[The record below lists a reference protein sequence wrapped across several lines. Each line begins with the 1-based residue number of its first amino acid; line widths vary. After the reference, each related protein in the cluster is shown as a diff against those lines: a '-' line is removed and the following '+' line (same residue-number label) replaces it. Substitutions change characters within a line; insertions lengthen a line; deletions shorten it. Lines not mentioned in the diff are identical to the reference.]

1 MSALEELQQA
11 LRTVSDHLE
20 QAQRQLVTSRT
31 ALHQAE
37 SALRRMDPD
46 NPETVVPQGMHRA
59 DDQIERTLSTVE
71 RVDET
76 VRRFVTGL

>member
-37 SALRRMDPD
+37 GALRGLDPD
-46 NPETVVPQGMHRA
+46 NPETVVPRGMHRA
-59 DDQIERTLSTVE
+59 DDQIEHVLSTVE
-71 RVDET
+71 HVDEA
-76 VRRFVTGL
+76 VRRFATGL